1 MAARILNYNENE
13 GCWESDPL
21 ECTGGDVRLRV
32 HKAGP
37 YPVDVMVSI
46 DGDEE
51 YLRHDDFGYDELMC
65 EVTIEGAMPG
75 QFIKLRSR
83 SAFSLIKYIQ
93 A

>member
-1 MAARILNYNENE
+1 MAARILNYNENA

-21 ECTGGDVRLRV
+21 ECKGGDVRLRV

-93 A
+93 V

>member
-1 MAARILNYNENE
+1 MATKILDYYENA
-13 GCWESDPL
+13 GCWESEPL
-21 ECTGGDVRLRV
+21 LCNGGDIRLRV

-83 SAFSLIKYIQ
+83 SAFSLIKYKQ

>member
-1 MAARILNYNENE
+1 MAVNNLNYFEGA
-13 GCWESDPL
+13 GCWESEPL
-21 ECTGGDVRLRV
+21 VCYGGDVRLRV
-32 HKAGP
+32 HKKGP

-51 YLRHDDFGYDELMC
+51 FLRHDDFGYDELMS

-75 QFIKLRSR
+75 QYIKLRSK

-93 A
+93 M

>member
-1 MAARILNYNENE
+1 MATKILDYYENA
-13 GCWESDPL
+13 GYWESEPL
-21 ECTGGDVRLRV
+21 VCNGGDIRLRV

-46 DGDEE
+46 DGNEE

-65 EVTIEGAMPG
+65 EVTVEGAMPG
-75 QFIKLRSR
+75 PYIKLRSR

-93 A
+93 M

>member
-1 MAARILNYNENE
+1 MATKILDYYENA
-13 GCWESDPL
+13 GYWESEPL
-21 ECTGGDVRLRV
+21 VCNGGDIRLRV

-46 DGDEE
+46 DGNEE

-65 EVTIEGAMPG
+65 EVTVEGAMLG
-75 QFIKLRSR
+75 QYIKLRSR

-93 A
+93 M

>member
-1 MAARILNYNENE
+1 MAAKILDYYENA
-13 GCWESDPL
+13 GYWESEPL
-21 ECTGGDVRLRV
+21 VCNGGDIRLRV

-46 DGDEE
+46 DGNEE

-65 EVTIEGAMPG
+65 EVTVEGAMPG
-75 QFIKLRSR
+75 QYIKLRSR

-93 A
+93 M

>member
-1 MAARILNYNENE
+1 MAARILDYYENA
-13 GCWESDPL
+13 GYWESEPL
-21 ECTGGDVRLRV
+21 VCNGGDIRLRV

-46 DGDEE
+46 DGNEE

-65 EVTIEGAMPG
+65 EVTVEGAMPG
-75 QFIKLRSR
+75 QYIKLRSR

-93 A
+93 M

>member
-1 MAARILNYNENE
+1 MATKILDYYENA
-13 GCWESDPL
+13 GYWESEPL
-21 ECTGGDVRLRV
+21 VCNGGDIRLRV

-46 DGDEE
+46 DGNEE

-65 EVTIEGAMPG
+65 EVTVEGAMPG
-75 QFIKLRSR
+75 QYIKLRSR

-93 A
+93 M